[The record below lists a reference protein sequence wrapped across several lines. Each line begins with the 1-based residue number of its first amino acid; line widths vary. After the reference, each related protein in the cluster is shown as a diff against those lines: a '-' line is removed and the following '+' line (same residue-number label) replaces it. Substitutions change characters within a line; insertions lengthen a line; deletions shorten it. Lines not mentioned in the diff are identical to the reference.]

1 MPLEIAAPV
10 TPNKPPERPDNL
22 RGIVYMGLGFF
33 SFAAAD
39 TQAKFLTAS
48 LDPIQIAW
56 TRQLGLLACV
66 VYLLAF
72 QGTAILK
79 SGAPVLQVSRGALAA
94 VSVTMFIFGVK
105 FVPLADAVAITFVA
119 PFVVTIVAALF
130 LGEKVGIHRMSAVVI
145 GFLGTLLI
153 IRPGMG
159 VFQPAIFLVM
169 LAAIAFAF
177 RQILSRALV
186 ASDRTA
192 TTIAYTSLTSSILLT
207 IPLPFFWTN
216 PDSWSQ
222 LGLLAG
228 VAVCAGAGE
237 LLIIRALELADA
249 VVVTPLHYTLIL
261 WATFYGWLIFGQ
273 LPDLLTWIG
282 TAIIVCTGLYIFA
295 RERMS
300 HRKT

>member
-1 MPLEIAAPV
+1 
-10 TPNKPPERPDNL
+10 
-22 RGIVYMGLGFF
+22 
-33 SFAAAD
+33 
-39 TQAKFLTAS
+39 
-48 LDPIQIAW
+48 
-56 TRQLGLLACV
+56 
-66 VYLLAF
+66 
-72 QGTAILK
+72 
-79 SGAPVLQVSRGALAA
+79 
-94 VSVTMFIFGVK
+94 
-105 FVPLADAVAITFVA
+105 
-119 PFVVTIVAALF
+119 
-130 LGEKVGIHRMSAVVI
+130 
-145 GFLGTLLI
+145 
-153 IRPGMG
+153 MG

-273 LPDLLTWIG
+273 LPDLWTWVG
-282 TAIIVCTGLYIFA
+282 TAIIVLTGLYIFA
-295 RERMS
+295 RERIS
-300 HRKT
+300 ASRK